1 MLPSIRPVPVSGH
14 KNRPYQFSVN
24 KVFRMEAE
32 DFSFKMQV
40 FLSIYRF
47 TTVEDSS
54 EAARR
59 IHRGKTAEKSPP
71 TAPVAS
77 KFPLGNTR

>member
-32 DFSFKMQV
+32 DFSFKLQV
-40 FLSIYRF
+40 LAGLQP
-47 TTVEDSS
+47 EKQLQ
-54 EAARR
+54 
-59 IHRGKTAEKSPP
+59 KT
-71 TAPVAS
+71 PVCS
-77 KFPLGNTR
+77 GE